1 MVFGF
6 LFSRKLGLSAK
17 IGLSRKVWFP
27 ATYFQH
33 KVIRQSSVQIS
44 LITQK
49 FSASFFN
56 NIKRKYRSEAFCV
69 SSENILHLTFRGL
82 KMWRKPTPS
91 LYKYNQN
98 FKLNNC
104 AISKIPETSH
114 IFKPLLNA
122 VLYFRNL
129 KDNATFYRKV
139 WFSAFHC
146 HANLICRAKFG
157 FPQRIFNTK
166 LFGKVRFRFHLSRK
180 SFRQVFLKL
189 SNRKIGAKRSA

>member
-1 MVFGF
+1 MWQFGKYIVCNV
-6 LFSRKLGLSAK
+6 SRLKNVAK
-17 IGLSRKVWFP
+17 NQHQAFTNIHKTLNW
-27 ATYFQH
+27 ATAPFQ
-33 KVIRQSSVQIS
+33 
-44 LITQK
+44 
-49 FSASFFN
+49 
-56 NIKRKYRSEAFCV
+56 
-69 SSENILHLTFRGL
+69 
-82 KMWRKPTPS
+82 
-91 LYKYNQN
+91 
-98 FKLNNC
+98 
-104 AISKIPETSH
+104 KIPETSH

-129 KDNATFYRKV
+129 KDNVTFYCKV

-189 SNRKIGAKRSA
+189 SNGKIGAKRSA

>member
-1 MVFGF
+1 M
-6 LFSRKLGLSAK
+6 LELGLKEYLRLMISQCW
-17 IGLSRKVWFP
+17 LVFFP
-27 ATYFQH
+27 FNSIFFFARFFG
-33 KVIRQSSVQIS
+33 S
-44 LITQK
+44 LL
-49 FSASFFN
+49 
-56 NIKRKYRSEAFCV
+56 V
-69 SSENILHLTFRGL
+69 TFWGL

-104 AISKIPETSH
+104 AISKIPETNH

-166 LFGKVRFRFHLSRK
+166 LFGKVQFRFPIFRR
-180 SFRQVFLKL
+180 SFRQVYLKL
-189 SNRKIGAKRSA
+189 SNRNIDAKVTANYRKIYWI

>member
-1 MVFGF
+1 MSRKVNFHAKFGF
-6 LFSRKLGLSAK
+6 RFSFHNGFSRKRIFSTKFIDKVRFGFQF
-17 IGLSRKVWFP
+17 SRK
-27 ATYFQH
+27 
-33 KVIRQSSVQIS
+33 I
-44 LITQK
+44 
-49 FSASFFN
+49 FSN
-56 NIKRKYRSEAFCV
+56 NLFRKSRREAFSV
-69 SSENILHLTFRGL
+69 SSENMLPTTFRGL

>member
-1 MVFGF
+1 
-6 LFSRKLGLSAK
+6 
-17 IGLSRKVWFP
+17 
-27 ATYFQH
+27 
-33 KVIRQSSVQIS
+33 
-44 LITQK
+44 
-49 FSASFFN
+49 
-56 NIKRKYRSEAFCV
+56 
-69 SSENILHLTFRGL
+69 
-82 KMWRKPTPS
+82 MWRKPTPS

-104 AISKIPETSH
+104 AISKNPETSH

-180 SFRQVFLKL
+180 SFRQVFLKIIKRKNRSEAFCVSSENILHLTL
-189 SNRKIGAKRSA
+189 SGLRKWQKSKP

>member
-1 MVFGF
+1 MSVVRRSKRVVLCGRPNIAGNV
-6 LFSRKLGLSAK
+6 SR
-17 IGLSRKVWFP
+17 
-27 ATYFQH
+27 
-33 KVIRQSSVQIS
+33 
-44 LITQK
+44 
-49 FSASFFN
+49 
-56 NIKRKYRSEAFCV
+56 
-69 SSENILHLTFRGL
+69 L
-82 KMWRKPTPS
+82 KNCGVNSTPS
-91 LYKYNQN
+91 QYKYNQN